1 MQYWSRYKIQVP
13 ILPFSATEIP
23 SLFTLI
29 PDANTANIVQC
40 SGDGLRNCRKISTNQ
55 NVLDNL
61 KTGDRVN
68 LLPQM
73 DLYLVLRDAI
83 LPKSLSFTIEKNG
96 QYHGKY
102 ISDGEGLITFGN
114 NGYLITFISN

>member
-1 MQYWSRYKIQVP
+1 MNEV
-13 ILPFSATEIP
+13 
-23 SLFTLI
+23 
-29 PDANTANIVQC
+29 
-40 SGDGLRNCRKISTNQ
+40 
-55 NVLDNL
+55 NL

-114 NGYLITFISN
+114 NGYVITLSLSPTEALSLELNKPQQNYS